1 MGGIYYLLL
10 AAALL
15 LSANLYGQGVIPLT
29 PEEYASLP
37 QVVLPDSAVASQQRP
52 KLLVLPSPPPGHQG
66 SLGSCTAW
74 ATAYA
79 AMDVLYSTP
88 RAISLSPSRCYRGW
102 RIAYPLI
109 FCAYGWRDTGDEA
122 AAPQG
127 REGGSSLAYYRGAAA
142 AVGIGVWRVETCT
155 RGERRADASC
165 LLVDAR

>member
-1 MGGIYYLLL
+1 MGRIYYLLL

-52 KLLVLPSPPPGHQG
+52 KLLVPPSPPPGHQG

-79 AMDVLYSTP
+79 AMGVLYSP
-88 RAISLSPSRCYRGW
+88 SPMQFPSPSTVA
-102 RIAYPLI
+102 I
-109 FCAYGWRDTGDEA
+109 
-122 AAPQG
+122 
-127 REGGSSLAYYRGAAA
+127 EGGALP
-142 AVGIGVWRVETCT
+142 T
-155 RGERRADASC
+155 
-165 LLVDAR
+165 L

>member
-1 MGGIYYLLL
+1 MGRINYLLL

-79 AMDVLYSTP
+79 AMGVLYSTP
-88 RAISLSPSRCYRGW
+88 PCNFPAP
-102 RIAYPLI
+102 APL
-109 FCAYGWRDTGDEA
+109 
-122 AAPQG
+122 
-127 REGGSSLAYYRGAAA
+127 L
-142 AVGIGVWRVETCT
+142 
-155 RGERRADASC
+155 
-165 LLVDAR
+165 